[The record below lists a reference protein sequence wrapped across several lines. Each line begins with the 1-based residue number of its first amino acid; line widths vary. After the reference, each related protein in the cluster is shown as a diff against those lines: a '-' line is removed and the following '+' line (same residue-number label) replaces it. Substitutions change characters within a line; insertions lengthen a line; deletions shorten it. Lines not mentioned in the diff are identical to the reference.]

1 MSSPSGAGKT
11 SISKKILQKDNKI
24 SLSIS
29 CTTRPRRKGEVNKKD
44 YIFLSE
50 EDFQKKIKSGDFLE
64 YASVFGNRYGTLR
77 QTVSRFFNKKKDVL
91 FDIDWQGYQ
100 QLKQSGMEVV
110 GIFILP
116 PNKKELIRRLKNR
129 GRDTT
134 EEMKKRMSLAQD
146 EISHFPEYDYVVV
159 NDDWSEGLSSSIRC
173 GLSEVLKTN
182 PDTEA
187 VILVLCDQPFL
198 TTNILDQMVNSYQG
212 SGQPIVHCLY
222 SEASGP
228 PTLFHKSLF
237 PYLMELKGSQG
248 AKKVVDMFPDKVAYI
263 DFPEGKFDIDT
274 LEDYH
279 QLIQTESDK

>member
-1 MSSPSGAGKT
+1 LEIKSKNFCIVLSSPSGAGKT

-29 CTTRPRRKGEVNKKD
+29 CTTRPKRKGEINKKD

-50 EDFQKKIKSGDFLE
+50 EDFQKQIKNGDFLE
-64 YASVFGNRYGTLR
+64 YALVFGNRYGTLR
-77 QTVSRFFNKKKDVL
+77 QTVNRFFNKKRDVL

-159 NDDWSEGLSSSIRC
+159 NNDLDSCVTKIQNIIIAERHKKSRQFNL
-173 GLSEVLKTN
+173 
-182 PDTEA
+182 TE
-187 VILVLCDQPFL
+187 F
-198 TTNILDQMVNSYQG
+198 VN
-212 SGQPIVHCLY
+212 
-222 SEASGP
+222 
-228 PTLFHKSLF
+228 
-237 PYLMELKGSQG
+237 
-248 AKKVVDMFPDKVAYI
+248 
-263 DFPEGKFDIDT
+263 KFRD
-274 LEDYH
+274 
-279 QLIQTESDK
+279 

>member
-29 CTTRPRRKGEVNKKD
+29 CTTRPKRKGEINKKD

-50 EDFQKKIKSGDFLE
+50 EDFQKQIKNGDFLE
-64 YASVFGNRYGTLR
+64 FASVFGYRYGTLR
-77 QTVSRFFNKKKDVL
+77 QTVNRFFNKKRDVL

-159 NDDWSEGLSSSIRC
+159 NNDLDSCVTKILNIIIAERHKKSRQFNL
-173 GLSEVLKTN
+173 
-182 PDTEA
+182 TE
-187 VILVLCDQPFL
+187 F
-198 TTNILDQMVNSYQG
+198 VN
-212 SGQPIVHCLY
+212 
-222 SEASGP
+222 
-228 PTLFHKSLF
+228 
-237 PYLMELKGSQG
+237 
-248 AKKVVDMFPDKVAYI
+248 
-263 DFPEGKFDIDT
+263 KFRD
-274 LEDYH
+274 
-279 QLIQTESDK
+279 

>member
-1 MSSPSGAGKT
+1 LSSPSGAGKT

-29 CTTRPRRKGEVNKKD
+29 CTTRPKRKGEINKKD

-64 YASVFGNRYGTLR
+64 FASVFGYRYGTLR
-77 QTVSRFFNKKKDVL
+77 QTVNRFFNKKRDVL

-159 NDDWSEGLSSSIRC
+159 NNDLDSCVTKIQNIIIAERHKKSRQFNL
-173 GLSEVLKTN
+173 
-182 PDTEA
+182 TE
-187 VILVLCDQPFL
+187 F
-198 TTNILDQMVNSYQG
+198 VN
-212 SGQPIVHCLY
+212 
-222 SEASGP
+222 
-228 PTLFHKSLF
+228 
-237 PYLMELKGSQG
+237 
-248 AKKVVDMFPDKVAYI
+248 
-263 DFPEGKFDIDT
+263 KFRD
-274 LEDYH
+274 
-279 QLIQTESDK
+279 